1 MNMTDVLALV
11 AVLLMAVAVLPG
23 TLGILMLTNKI
34 AASPAG
40 ARYIY
45 SQSGILVVAAL
56 ALIGYGLYQNGTAGS
71 WSITVIGPATSPPR
85 SSGI

>member
-1 MNMTDVLALV
+1 
-11 AVLLMAVAVLPG
+11 MAVAVLPG

-45 SQSGILVVAAL
+45 SQSGTLIVAAL
-56 ALIGYGLYQNGTAGS
+56 GLIGYGLYQNGTSDS
-71 WSITVIGPATSPPR
+71 WSLAVIGSTVAVARPTASY
-85 SSGI
+85 SE